1 VRIGP
6 GHRTWLAA
14 VLVSAAVIPPA
25 VGWYVSGSRDARLR
39 AHALRTDTLLAAERR
54 VDDASRRLATR
65 LETLR
70 AREDERPF
78 YHYRNLTHDPRGA
91 GAGWAVMRSPL
102 AMGWTDPLVWAHFEV
117 GTDGEV
123 HLPTVNEQF
132 PELSSDAGFDGFCRL
147 LDELRTGL
155 VVSTPG
161 DEPGGDLRSLPATP
175 ASDPTSDRI
184 LVLERGAWE
193 QIRQAESLYASGGGR
208 LPDSGRVTIR
218 IGPMRW
224 RTIVLASGPAL
235 ASLRRVITPDGP
247 IVQGFVVEPGA
258 ADDWIGP
265 EARFEPESGL
275 QADRVGSPVGDT
287 GWLVSA
293 DASTEIAAA
302 VTDGDRLV
310 RDFRRRFAV
319 VAAALGLLAVAVVAL
334 VAQADR
340 LARQRARFAAAAA
353 HELRTPLASVRLH
366 AEMLEEAVPPGGR
379 PREWA
384 ARLSSESARLGRQ
397 VANML
402 DLSRVERGAALVNPR
417 PVDVVDAITACLERL
432 RPTLARAGLEVR
444 FESDADLPTVIVDT
458 DALCQILDNLLD
470 NAERY
475 TRGPHHRLVDLT
487 LAATDD
493 GVRLRLRDSGPGVPP
508 RLRRHLFQPFRRA
521 DGDGTGGLGLGL
533 AISRALARAMGGELE
548 LADDAPGAT
557 FLLTLRAAR

>member
-1 VRIGP
+1 MRTGP

-25 VGWYVSGSRDARLR
+25 VGWYVSGSRDAGLR
-39 AHALRTDTLLAAERR
+39 AQALRADALLDAEHR
-54 VDDASRRLATR
+54 VDDASHRLATR

-102 AMGWTDPLVWAHFEV
+102 AMGWADPLVWAHFEV

-123 HLPTVNEQF
+123 RLPTVNERF

-155 VVSTPG
+155 VVSAPG

-175 ASDPTSDRI
+175 ASDPSSDRI
-184 LVLERGAWE
+184 IVLERAAWE

-258 ADDWIGP
+258 ADEWIGP
-265 EARFEPESGL
+265 EARFGPESGFR
-275 QADRVGSPVGDT
+275 ADQVGAPVGDT

-302 VTDGDRLV
+302 VAGGDRLV
-310 RDFRRRFAV
+310 REFRRRFAV
-319 VAAALGLLAVAVVAL
+319 IAAALGLLAAAVVGL

-366 AEMLEEAVPPGGR
+366 AEMLEEAVPDGGR
-379 PREWA
+379 LREWA

-402 DLSRVERGAALVNPR
+402 DLSRIERGAALVDPR
-417 PVDVVDAITACLERL
+417 RADVADAIGACLERL
-432 RPTLARAGLEVR
+432 RPTLERAGLEVR
-444 FESDADLPTVIVDT
+444 FEPADDLPQVMVDS

-470 NAERY
+470 NAERH
-475 TRGPHHRLVDLT
+475 TRASDRRVVDLT
-487 LAATDD
+487 LESTDL
-493 GVRLRLRDSGPGVPP
+493 GVRLRVRDSGPGVPV
-508 RLRRHLFQPFRRA
+508 RLQRHLFQPFRRA

-533 AISRALARAMGGELE
+533 AISRALARAMGGELGIE
-548 LADDAPGAT
+548 DTTPGAT
-557 FLLTLRAAR
+557 FVLSLPAVR

>member
-1 VRIGP
+1 
-6 GHRTWLAA
+6 LAA

-39 AHALRTDTLLAAERR
+39 AQALRSDALQAAERR

-102 AMGWTDPLVWAHFEV
+102 ATGWADPLVWAHFEV

-123 HLPTVNEQF
+123 HLPTVNERF

-155 VVSTPG
+155 VVSAPG

-175 ASDPTSDRI
+175 ATDPTSDRI
-184 LVLERGAWE
+184 LDLERAAWE

-208 LPDSGRVTIR
+208 LPDSGMVTIR

-247 IVQGFVVEPGA
+247 IVQGFVVEPSA

-275 QADRVGSPVGDT
+275 LADRVGSPVGDT

-293 DASTEIAAA
+293 DVSAEIAAA
-302 VTDGDRLV
+302 VASGDRLV

-366 AEMLEEAVPPGGR
+366 AEMLEDAVPDGGR
-379 PREWA
+379 LREWA
-384 ARLSSESARLGRQ
+384 SRLSSESARLGRQ

-402 DLSRVERGAALVNPR
+402 DLSRMERGAALVDPR
-417 PVDVVDAITACLERL
+417 RVDVVDAIGACLERL
-432 RPTLARAGLEVR
+432 RPTLDRAGLEVR
-444 FESDADLPTVIVDT
+444 FGPASDLPNVMADT

-470 NAERY
+470 NAERH
-475 TRGPHHRLVDLT
+475 TRASALRVVDLI
-487 LAATDD
+487 LEPTDR
-493 GVRLRLRDSGPGVPP
+493 GVRLRVRDSGPGVPV
-508 RLRRHLFQPFRRA
+508 RMQRQLFQPFRRA

-548 LADDAPGAT
+548 IEDSTPGAT
-557 FLLTLRAAR
+557 FVLSLPAAR

>member
-1 VRIGP
+1 MRTGP

-25 VGWYVSGSRDARLR
+25 VGWFVSGSRDARLR
-39 AHALRTDTLLAAERR
+39 AQAVRTDARLEVERR

-102 AMGWTDPLVWAHFEV
+102 AVGWTDPLVWAHFEI

-123 HLPTVNEQF
+123 HLPTVNERF
-132 PELSSDAGFDGFCRL
+132 PELSSDAGFDGFCQL

-155 VVSTPG
+155 VVGAVG

-175 ASDPTSDRI
+175 ASDPTTERI
-184 LVLERGAWE
+184 LVLDLAAWE
-193 QIRQAESLYASGGGR
+193 QIRQAESLYATGGGR
-208 LPDSGRVTIR
+208 LPDSGTVTIR
-218 IGPMRW
+218 IGPMGW

-265 EARFEPESGL
+265 DTRFEPEAGL
-275 QADRVGSPVGDT
+275 RVERVASPVGDT

-293 DASTEIAAA
+293 DASTGMAAA
-302 VTDGDRLV
+302 VASGDRLV

-319 VAAALGLLAVAVVAL
+319 VAAALGLLAAAVVAL

-366 AEMLEEAVPPGGR
+366 AEMLAEAVPDGGR
-379 PREWA
+379 PHEWA
-384 ARLSSESARLGRQ
+384 ARLSTESARLGRQ

-402 DLSRVERGAALVNPR
+402 DLSRIERGAALVNPHR
-417 PVDVVDAITACLERL
+417 ADVVAAIETCLERL
-432 RPTLARAGLEVR
+432 RPTLEHAGLEVR
-444 FESDADLPTVIVDT
+444 FDPPTELPAVMIDT

-470 NAERY
+470 NAERH
-475 TRGPHHRLVDLT
+475 TRGSDRRSVELSVEP
-487 LAATDD
+487 TDHS
-493 GVRLRLRDSGPGVPP
+493 VRLRVHDSGPGIPG

-521 DGDGTGGLGLGL
+521 DSDGTGGLGLGL
-533 AISRALARAMGGELE
+533 AISRALARAMGGELDLE
-548 LADDAPGAT
+548 EATAGAS
-557 FLLTLRAAR
+557 FVLRLPTAS